1 MISFGSEIDYSDSE
15 VTLDITPLIDVV
27 FLLLI
32 FFMVTTTFDQSPSI
46 KVDLPKA
53 SSSKS
58 TSTQT
63 QLIIAVDAQ
72 GKFYTNDKLVSEQE
86 LTKELLASKEKSD
99 MVLIVRADENARHK
113 DVVKVLDLI
122 KSAGIDTASIATK
135 PN

>member
-1 MISFGSEIDYSDSE
+1 MISFGSDIDYSDSE
-15 VTLDITPLIDVV
+15 ISLDITPLIDVV

-32 FFMVTTTFDQSPSI
+32 FFMVTTTFDESPSI

-63 QLIIAVDAQ
+63 QLVIAVDSN
-72 GKFYTNDKLVSEQE
+72 GKFYTNDKEVSEQE
-86 LTKELLASKEKSD
+86 LTKKLLASKEKSNL
-99 MVLIVRADENARHK
+99 VLIVRADENARHK
-113 DVVKVLDLI
+113 DVVKALDLI
-122 KSAGIDTASIATK
+122 KSAGIDTAAIATK

>member
-1 MISFGSEIDYSDSE
+1 MISFGSDIDYSDSE

-32 FFMVTTTFDQSPSI
+32 FFMVTTTFDESPSI

-53 SSSKS
+53 SSSKA

-63 QLIIAVDAQ
+63 QLVIAVDAQ
-72 GKFYTNDKLVSEQE
+72 GKFYTNDKQVSEQE
-86 LTKELLASKEKSD
+86 LTKELIASKEKSD

-113 DVVKVLDLI
+113 DVVKVLYLI
-122 KSAGIDTASIATK
+122 KSAAIPTAAIATK